1 MYAVIESGGKQY
13 RVELGSEIEV
23 ESLTAEA
30 GKTIQI
36 ERVLLVADGDET
48 AIGQPTVQ
56 GARVSVDV
64 VRHDRGDKIVVFK
77 YQPKAR
83 RRVKHGHRQQL
94 TVLRVSD
101 IVLGGRSAA
110 KLAEAERSEREK
122 VEAEAAR
129 EADRKAAA
137 DRALAARLAKEAE
150 AKQAAEDAEAAKR
163 RPRTGAAGKPSAR
176 SADAK
181 PADAKPK
188 GKATGSGATK
198 AGTTK
203 NTATGKAEGGTVRR
217 VQAPLPKPR
226 SAGSTP
232 TTKSTAPSK
241 SSTTGKTSAA
251 GKSTTTSK
259 TSPASKSSTT
269 PRPRS
274 AAKTTKD
281 T

>member
-23 ESLTAEA
+23 ESLTEEA

-48 AIGQPTVQ
+48 AIGQPTVE

-64 VRHDRGDKIVVFK
+64 VRHDRGNKIVVFK

-83 RRVKHGHRQQL
+83 RRVKHGHRQEL

-110 KLAEAERSEREK
+110 KQAEAERTEREK
-122 VEAEAAR
+122 IEAEAAR
-129 EADRKAAA
+129 EAERKAAA
-137 DRALAARLAKEAE
+137 DRALAAKLAKEAE
-150 AKQAAEDAEAAKR
+150 AKQAAEEAAKR
-163 RPRTGAAGKPSAR
+163 PRAGAAGKAG
-176 SADAK
+176 AK
-181 PADAKPK
+181 SPEAKPK
-188 GKATGSGATK
+188 GKATGTASTAGTK

-203 NTATGKAEGGTVRR
+203 GATATGKAEAGTARR

-226 SAGSTP
+226 SAGSTST
-232 TTKSTAPSK
+232 TTKSTTPSK
-241 SSTTGKTSAA
+241 STASTTATTKSTSPS
-251 GKSTTTSK
+251 KSTTS
-259 TSPASKSSTT
+259 

>member
-30 GKTIQI
+30 GKTMQI

-48 AIGQPTVQ
+48 AIGQPTVE

-83 RRVKHGHRQQL
+83 RRVKHGHRQEL

-101 IVLGGRSAA
+101 IVLGSRSAA
-110 KLAEAERSEREK
+110 KQAEAERTEREK
-122 VEAEAAR
+122 AEAEAAR
-129 EADRKAAA
+129 EAERKAAA

-150 AKQAAEDAEAAKR
+150 AKQAAEEAEAAKR
-163 RPRTGAAGKPSAR
+163 RPRTGAAAGKPS
-176 SADAK
+176 DK
-181 PADAKPK
+181 PAEAKPK
-188 GKATGSGATK
+188 GKATGTAGPK

-203 NTATGKAEGGTVRR
+203 GGTAAGKAEPGTARR

-232 TTKSTAPSK
+232 ATKSTTTKSTGASK
-241 SSTTGKTSAA
+241 ATPTT
-251 GKSTTTSK
+251 KSTTTARSR
-259 TSPASKSSTT
+259 STG
-269 PRPRS
+269 
-274 AAKTTKD
+274 KTTKD

>member
-23 ESLTAEA
+23 ESLAEEA
-30 GKTIQI
+30 GKTFQI

-48 AIGQPTVQ
+48 AIGQPTVE

-83 RRVKHGHRQQL
+83 RRVKHGHRQEL

-101 IVLGGRSAA
+101 IVLGSRSAA
-110 KLAEAERSEREK
+110 KQAEAERTEREK

-129 EADRKAAA
+129 EAERKAAA
-137 DRALAARLAKEAE
+137 DRALAAKLAKEAE

-163 RPRTGAAGKPSAR
+163 RPRTGAAGKPSAK
-176 SADAK
+176 SAE
-181 PADAKPK
+181 AKPK

-198 AGTTK
+198 AGTTRSG
-203 NTATGKAEGGTVRR
+203 TATSKAEGGTARR

-226 SAGSTP
+226 SAGSTS
-232 TTKSTAPSK
+232 TSTKSTSSK
-241 SSTTGKTSAA
+241 SSTTGKTSPAS
-251 GKSTTTSK
+251 KSTTTSK
-259 TSPASKSSTT
+259 TSPTSKSSTS

-274 AAKTTKD
+274 AGKTTKD

>member
-30 GKTIQI
+30 GKTVQI

-48 AIGQPTVQ
+48 AIGQPTVE
-56 GARVSVDV
+56 GARVSMDV

-83 RRVKHGHRQQL
+83 RRVKHGHRQDL

-129 EADRKAAA
+129 EAEKKAAA
-137 DRALAARLAKEAE
+137 DRALAARLAKEAQ
-150 AKQAAEDAEAAKR
+150 AKQAAEEAEAAKR
-163 RPRTGAAGKPSAR
+163 RPRAGTAAAKPG
-176 SADAK
+176 AK
-181 PADAKPK
+181 PAEAKPK
-188 GKATGSGATK
+188 GKATGTAGTK

-203 NTATGKAEGGTVRR
+203 SGTTTGKAEAGTARR

-226 SAGSTP
+226 SAASTSI
-232 TTKSTAPSK
+232 TTKSPASSK
-241 SSTTGKTSAA
+241 SGTSSKTSAA
-251 GKSTTTSK
+251 GKSTSTSK
-259 TSPASKSSTT
+259 TTPASKSTT
-269 PRPRS
+269 SPRPRS
-274 AAKTTKD
+274 AGKTTKD

>member
-30 GKTIQI
+30 GKTMQI

-48 AIGQPTVQ
+48 AIGQPTVE

-83 RRVKHGHRQQL
+83 RRVKHGHRQEL

-110 KLAEAERSEREK
+110 KQAEAERSEREK

-129 EADRKAAA
+129 EAEKKAAA
-137 DRALAARLAKEAE
+137 DRALAAKLAKEAE
-150 AKQAAEDAEAAKR
+150 AKQAAEEAEAAKR
-163 RPRTGAAGKPSAR
+163 RPRAGAAAAKP
-176 SADAK
+176 DAK
-181 PADAKPK
+181 PSEAKPK
-188 GKATGSGATK
+188 GKATGTAATK
-198 AGTTK
+198 PGTTK
-203 NTATGKAEGGTVRR
+203 GGTAAGKAESGTARR

-226 SAGSTP
+226 SAGSTSA
-232 TTKSTAPSK
+232 TTKP
-241 SSTTGKTSAA
+241 
-251 GKSTTTSK
+251 TTTSK
-259 TSPASKSSTT
+259 TSAAGTSTKTTPASKSSTT
-269 PRPRS
+269 TPRS
-274 AAKTTKD
+274 RTTKTTKD

>member
-30 GKTIQI
+30 GKAMQI

-48 AIGQPTVQ
+48 AIGQPTVE

-64 VRHDRGDKIVVFK
+64 VRHDRGHKIVVFK

-83 RRVKHGHRQQL
+83 RRVKHGHRQEL

-110 KLAEAERSEREK
+110 KQAEAERTEREK

-129 EADRKAAA
+129 EAERKAAA
-137 DRALAARLAKEAE
+137 DRALAAKLAKEAE
-150 AKQAAEDAEAAKR
+150 AKQAAEEAEAAKR
-163 RPRTGAAGKPSAR
+163 RPRAGAAAGKPSAK

-181 PADAKPK
+181 PAEAKPK
-188 GKATGSGATK
+188 GKATGTAGTK
-198 AGTTK
+198 PGTTK
-203 NTATGKAEGGTVRR
+203 SGTATGKAEAGTARR
-217 VQAPLPKPR
+217 VQAALPKPR
-226 SAGSTP
+226 SAGSTS
-232 TTKSTAPSK
+232 TNTKSTAPSK
-241 SSTTGKTSAA
+241 STAA
-251 GKSTTTSK
+251 GKSITTSK
-259 TSPASKSSTT
+259 TTPASKSSTT
-269 PRPRS
+269 SPRS
-274 AAKTTKD
+274 RSTGKTTKD

>member
-30 GKTIQI
+30 GKTMQI

-48 AIGQPTVQ
+48 AIGQPTVE

-83 RRVKHGHRQQL
+83 RRVKHGHRQEL

-101 IVLGGRSAA
+101 IVLGSRSAA
-110 KLAEAERSEREK
+110 KRAEAERSEREK
-122 VEAEAAR
+122 AEAEAAR
-129 EADRKAAA
+129 AAERKAAA

-150 AKQAAEDAEAAKR
+150 AKQAAEEAEAAKR
-163 RPRTGAAGKPSAR
+163 RPRTGAAAGKPGVKSAE
-176 SADAK
+176 
-181 PADAKPK
+181 AKPK
-188 GKATGSGATK
+188 GKAAGTAETK

-203 NTATGKAEGGTVRR
+203 SGTATSKAEGAARR

-226 SAGSTP
+226 SAGSTSTTKSTTTKSTGASKATP
-232 TTKSTAPSK
+232 TTKSTTTARSR
-241 SSTTGKTSAA
+241 STGKN
-251 GKSTTTSK
+251 
-259 TSPASKSSTT
+259 
-269 PRPRS
+269 
-274 AAKTTKD
+274 TKD